1 MCPAPRTADVPGV
14 FERILQP
21 RLVGKGVVGGVAGDT
36 PGAGVLG
43 CTAGGGE

>member
-1 MCPAPRTADVPGV
+1 MCPAPQTADVPGV
-14 FERILQP
+14 FERVLQP
-21 RLVGKGVVGGVAGDT
+21 RLVGKGVAGDT